1 MDIYTFVVDNFYI
14 TDTRARHNE
23 TLYLYYSAYVAK
35 DLVASYLISMG
46 DFDNG
51 EYSTADYVPPGKSG
65 LVVVINDPCADV
77 AFNFQLVNAGNAPA
91 GSLPARLA
99 SVAQSI
105 FSSATGIQGAGATQ
119 VIKALDGSASLLC
132 LIESAGLMAMFSAL
146 WAWRGAGW
154 GGAGAGGQDLGPR
167 LSRDGSAGNAAKR

>member
-1 MDIYTFVVDNFYI
+1 MDIYTFVVENFYI
-14 TDTRARHNE
+14 IVTRARHND

-99 SVAQSI
+99 SVAHR
-105 FSSATGIQGAGATQ
+105 
-119 VIKALDGSASLLC
+119 
-132 LIESAGLMAMFSAL
+132 FSA
-146 WAWRGAGW
+146 ARRGFKAR
-154 GGAGAGGQDLGPR
+154 ARP
-167 LSRDGSAGNAAKR
+167 K